1 VYHRSVSAP
10 ARLTVVAALPP
21 LAGFRRAVAVDV
33 GRSRAV
39 VVSFPPPVVTAD
51 PARRE
56 ALLRAAVAAGKVR
69 HPGIA
74 PVLGVETVDGELAVV
89 EEHRPGTPLR
99 ALLDAAGRTPPDVAV
114 RVGLDVAA
122 GLTAAHAV
130 EIAGARLAHGAV
142 DAAAIVVGD
151 RGDISLSGLGLVA
164 GATPEADLR
173 RLGAILHECVAG
185 EPPAEPPCPLD
196 VPGVPPALAA
206 AVDRATGAAHHGLDG
221 PASLAAALGAALATP
236 AAPSDVAAY
245 LDAILPPDEGERA
258 AVRTTLAAA
267 LARVATSPAT
277 PAQPLRATTPPDSA
291 RTFARPAPT
300 ATRSRLPAVAGA
312 IALAVG
318 FAAGLAAQRALR
330 RPPAPAS
337 PSVAPFEVPAP
348 AASPP
353 VPTPAPAPPAPEPSR
368 AEPAPA
374 PKAGKRPAPAP
385 RSAGKGSLEV
395 TAPDD
400 AEVFLDGRRI
410 GRGNVRTEVASGPHR
425 IEVRRSGAVVRERF
439 TLAPGEN
446 WTYAVTPTEQPGRPS
461 N

>member
-1 VYHRSVSAP
+1 M
-10 ARLTVVAALPP
+10 VAALPP
-21 LAGFRRAVAVDV
+21 LAGFRRAVAVDA

-39 VVSFPPPVVTAD
+39 VVSFPPPAVTAD

-130 EIAGARLAHGAV
+130 EIGGTRLAHGAV

-185 EPPAEPPCPLD
+185 EPPAEPPRPLD

-291 RTFARPAPT
+291 RTFARPAPAST
-300 ATRSRLPAVAGA
+300 AARSRVPAVAGA

-318 FAAGLAAQRALR
+318 FAAGLVAQRSLR
-330 RPPAPAS
+330 RPLAPVS
-337 PSVAPFEVPAP
+337 PSVAPAEVPVPAP
-348 AASPP
+348 PPP
-353 VPTPAPAPPAPEPSR
+353 VTSAPALPAPEQSR

-374 PKAGKRPAPAP
+374 PKAGKRAAPAP
-385 RSAGKGSLEV
+385 RPAGKGSLEV

-446 WTYAVTPTEQPGRPS
+446 WTYDVTPTP
-461 N
+461 

>member
-1 VYHRSVSAP
+1 M
-10 ARLTVVAALPP
+10 VAALPP
-21 LAGFRRAVAVDV
+21 LAGFRRAVAVDA

-39 VVSFPPPVVTAD
+39 VVSFPPPTVTAD

-130 EIAGARLAHGAV
+130 EIAGTRLAHGAV

-185 EPPAEPPCPLD
+185 EPPAEPPRPLD

-245 LDAILPPDEGERA
+245 VDAILPPDEGERA

-267 LARVATSPAT
+267 LDRVATSPAT
-277 PAQPLRATTPPDSA
+277 PGQPLRAATTPESA
-291 RTFARPAPT
+291 RTFARPAPPST
-300 ATRSRLPAVAGA
+300 AVRSRLPVVAGA

-318 FAAGLAAQRALR
+318 FAAGLAAQRTLR
-330 RPPAPAS
+330 RAPAPVS
-337 PSVAPFEVPAP
+337 PSVAAPEVPEVSAP
-348 AASPP
+348 AAPPP
-353 VPTPAPAPPAPEPSR
+353 VATPAPAPPAPEPSR
-368 AEPAPA
+368 AKPAPS
-374 PKAGKRPAPAP
+374 KAGKRAAPAP

-410 GRGNVRTEVASGPHR
+410 GRGNVRTEVPSGPHR

-446 WTYAVTPTEQPGRPS
+446 WTYAVTPTP
-461 N
+461 